1 MDHDCDNCCAVPDS
15 GTLTFEGKADN
26 ILGAIKD
33 ILRNRYVRLNVQWTV
48 TDAPDTAPIIM
59 DTAGLAKAATVI
71 DYAVTNAQRRK
82 TLGTEG

>member
-1 MDHDCDNCCAVPDS
+1 MNHDDTLEMAVPDS
-15 GTLTFEGKADN
+15 GTLAFEGKADN

-71 DYAVTNAQRRK
+71 DYAVLNAQRK
-82 TLGTEG
+82 ATLGTEG